1 MKTPRII
8 DITLSLGEPIKGFE
22 KRVSRAIETDGWNAS
37 ELTIYSHAGTHMD
50 APVHFGVSKKT
61 IDHFPVERFM
71 CNCHIIRLDGIK
83 PSSLIGPEVIRKI
96 ENKIKEGEGII
107 FHTGWSRRIDD
118 PETYRNLLP
127 RLSEELVLLMVS
139 KKINL
144 VGVEPPSVA
153 NVNDIKE
160 LQNIHR
166 ILFEADIIIL
176 EGLCNLDQVRKDYV
190 KLIALPMKIRDG
202 DGAPVRAIIIEN

>member
-1 MKTPRII
+1 MP
-8 DITLSLGEPIKGFE
+8 LGEPLKGFR
-22 KRVSRAIETDGWNAS
+22 KGVSRKIETDGWNAS
-37 ELTIYSHAGTHMD
+37 ELTIYSHTGTHMD

-61 IDHFPVERFM
+61 IDQFHVERFM

-96 ENKIKEGEGII
+96 ENKIEKGEGII
-107 FHTGWSRRIDD
+107 FHTGWSRRIND
-118 PETYRNLLP
+118 PESYRNLLP
-127 RLSEELVLLMVS
+127 RRSEELVLLMVS

-153 NVNDIKE
+153 NVNDITE

-166 ILFEADIIIL
+166 ILFEADIIVL
-176 EGLCNLDQVRKDYV
+176 EGLCNLDQVRNDYV
-190 KLIALPMKIRDG
+190 RLIALPLNIRDG